1 VKVVKIAVRN
11 LNRQKK
17 RTFLLGGAIAF
28 GMFIVTMI
36 NGFTGSFTR
45 NVGENFSHLLA
56 GHIFIDGV
64 EKAEEEDQEPVSVI
78 RNDTVLIETIE
89 DLDIPYRFLTKRSDF
104 TGTLIF
110 HGKTVSQNIVG
121 ANWDKENYLTERLVL
136 TEGSF
141 SSMGEKTGIIIS
153 KDIARTLNVELNER
167 VLVRLRTVNGQQ
179 NVGDFTVAA
188 IANDPGLF
196 GNISAYANLEYVN
209 ELLDLSPGEYMTL
222 GIFLEDFNAI
232 DREADRLFTALNKKV
247 DMFGRDEQT
256 DDDRN
261 PLAALFRQA
270 EEEEW
275 EGIRYR
281 LMTLNDALSEVEQVV
296 RVLNNAGFIIMLV
309 LFVIIMV
316 GITNTFRMIIF
327 ERVREIGTMRALG
340 LQRSEVRRL
349 FLFEAVFLTAAG
361 IIGGLIL
368 SGIAMFV
375 LTRIFFGLDS
385 PMYILLK
392 NGYMTFNPGFARV
405 GGNIAVIILLS
416 LFAAFLP
423 TRKAAKMQPVDALR
437 A

>member
-1 VKVVKIAVRN
+1 MKVVKIALRN

-28 GMFIVTMI
+28 GMFIITMI
-36 NGFTGSFTR
+36 NGFTGSFVK

-64 EKAEEEDQEPVSVI
+64 EKSEEGEPVSVI
-78 RNDTVLIETIE
+78 HDDTVLINTIE
-89 DLDIPYRFLTKRSDF
+89 DLRIDYKFLTRRSDF

-110 HGKTVSQNIVG
+110 QGKTVSQNVVG
-121 ANWDKENYLTERLVL
+121 ANWEEENYLTDRLVL
-136 TEGSF
+136 AEGSF
-141 SSMGEKTGIIIS
+141 ENMKDKTGIIIS
-153 KDIARTLNVELNER
+153 KEIARSLNVELNER
-167 VLVRLRTVNGQQ
+167 ILVRLRTVTGQQ

-188 IANDPGLF
+188 IAHDPGLF
-196 GNISAYANLEYVN
+196 GNISAYANLQYVN

-222 GIFLEDFNAI
+222 GIFLKDFEAI
-232 DREADRLFTALNKKV
+232 DREADRLYRELSKKV
-247 DMFGRDEQT
+247 DMFSREEQT
-256 DDDRN
+256 EEDRN

-270 EEEEW
+270 EEEDW
-275 EGIRYR
+275 EGIRFR
-281 LMTLNDALSEVEQVV
+281 LMTLNDALSEVKQVV
-296 RVLNNAGFIIMLV
+296 RILNNAGFIIMV
-309 LFVIIMV
+309 ILFVIIMV

-340 LQRSEVRRL
+340 LQRNGVRRL
-349 FLFEAVFLTAAG
+349 FLLEAVFLSLTG
-361 IIGGLIL
+361 VIGGLIL
-368 SGIAMFV
+368 SGIAMFI
-375 LTRIFFGLDS
+375 LAKIFWGLDS

-392 NGYMTFNPGFARV
+392 NGYMTFDPGFVRV
-405 GGNIAVIILLS
+405 SANVAVILLLS

>member
-1 VKVVKIAVRN
+1 MKVLKIAVRN

-36 NGFTGSFTR
+36 NGFTGSFVE

-64 EKAEEEDQEPVSVI
+64 EKEEDMEPVSVI
-78 RNDTVLIETIE
+78 HDDTVLINIINE
-89 DLDIPYRFLTKRSDF
+89 LDISYRFLTKRSDF
-104 TGTLIF
+104 NGTLIF
-110 HGKTVSQNIVG
+110 QGKTVSQNVVG
-121 ANWDKENYLTERLVL
+121 ANWDEENYLTERLVL
-136 TEGSF
+136 VEGSF
-141 SSMGEKTGIIIS
+141 SNMDDKTGIILS
-153 KDIARTLNVELNER
+153 KDIANALKVELNER
-167 VLVRLRTVNGQQ
+167 ILVRLRTVNGQQ

-188 IANDPGLF
+188 IAHDPGLF
-196 GNISAYANLEYVN
+196 GNLSAYANLEYVN

-232 DREADRLFTALNKKV
+232 DREAERLYRALNSKV
-247 DMFGRDEQT
+247 DMFSREEQT
-256 DDDRN
+256 DEDRN

-275 EGIRYR
+275 DGIRYR

-349 FLFEAVFLTAAG
+349 FLLEAVFLTLAG

-375 LTRIFFGLDS
+375 LSKIFFGLDS
-385 PMYILLK
+385 AMYILLK
-392 NGYMTFNPGFARV
+392 NGYMTFNPGFVRV
-405 GGNIAVIILLS
+405 GGNIAVIILLT